1 MIDADTWTQGRLDDM
16 ESHLKEVYEDAYKD
30 LNKKTKEHFAK
41 MQELDIKKKKLV
53 ESGKLSQEEYE
64 RWRRTQLFQGKQMQQ
79 MTKTVAQELL
89 KVNQTATAYVNGQ
102 LPSVYTFNYN
112 SSGQDIEGQVSG
124 YSFDIYDEQTV
135 MNLSTDDSSLLP
147 YKEVNGQ
154 KDIRWNTK
162 QVNSEV
168 LQGIIQGESIPE
180 IASRLEK
187 VTGMNRASAIRNAR
201 TSMTSAQNK
210 GRIDSYRRA
219 QQDGVILKKKWL
231 AANQP
236 GRTRDW
242 HAELNNV
249 ESDVEKPFFNSFG
262 KIMYPGDPY
271 AKPANVYNCR
281 CTLVSVVK
289 GFKKVGENTSTA
301 VDNVAESG
309 IIKTSKNNITAENI
323 AEKQGSK
330 KKTSA
335 VKGQK
340 TQNFRVGS
348 ITYSEEAKTKLY
360 QHERIISGNKYKTAT
375 IYDKNGNIV
384 FKKKGNADSVSFT
397 VQERK
402 KMKGCVL
409 THNHPDGSIFS
420 PEDINMLRVGDLD
433 EIRACNNN
441 GAFVL
446 RRSDKWHED
455 ISDLK
460 KLDEKYWQAMNEVS
474 GKYRDKA
481 AKEGKSILSY
491 LDDMDKDGMQLF
503 CDRYGFEFTWE
514 EG

>member
-1 MIDADTWTQGRLDDM
+1 MIDADAWTQDRLDDM
-16 ESHLKEVYEDAYKD
+16 ESHLKEVYEEAYKD
-30 LNKKTKEHFAK
+30 LDKKTKEHFAK
-41 MQELDIKKKKLV
+41 MHELDAKKKKLV

-64 RWRRTQLFQGKQMQQ
+64 RWRRTQLFQGQQ
-79 MTKTVAQELL
+79 MKAMTQTVAQELL
-89 KVNQTATAYVNGQ
+89 KVNQIATAYVNGQ
-102 LPSVYTFNYN
+102 IPSVYTFNYN
-112 SSGQDIEGQVSG
+112 TSGQDIEGQVSG

-135 MNLSTDDSSLLP
+135 MNLSTEDSSLLP

-249 ESDVEKPFFNSFG
+249 ESDVEKPFFNSYG

-289 GFKKVGENTSTA
+289 GFKKVGENTA
-301 VDNVAESG
+301 KNVDNTAESG
-309 IIKTSKNNITAENI
+309 IIKTVSDKATISNIESPIEQRNTTKGNPNAIYHFDVDLNERQKLLLEQLPEFNSQVVVDKKNVNMSDLSALTAKTGCEFAMFTKGSERLIIRGNNKMVNVDI
-323 AEKQGSK
+323 QMAQELAKAGYRWSGHTHPGDTFFVMQPSDGDYAILACFKQESTAIYNSIG
-330 KKTSA
+330 
-335 VKGQK
+335 
-340 TQNFRVGS
+340 NFR
-348 ITYSEEAKTKLY
+348 TFEK
-360 QHERIISGNKYKTAT
+360 
-375 IYDKNGNIV
+375 
-384 FKKKGNADSVSFT
+384 
-397 VQERK
+397 
-402 KMKGCVL
+402 
-409 THNHPDGSIFS
+409 
-420 PEDINMLRVGDLD
+420 
-433 EIRACNNN
+433 
-441 GAFVL
+441 
-446 RRSDKWHED
+446 RSD
-455 ISDLK
+455 L
-460 KLDEKYWQAMNEVS
+460 NV
-474 GKYRDKA
+474 
-481 AKEGKSILSY
+481 
-491 LDDMDKDGMQLF
+491 
-503 CDRYGFEFTWE
+503 
-514 EG
+514 